1 MCRIIQLFVGH
12 HSLDGT
18 ALKAWKHKKEN
29 KFLHCGTMQSN
40 RMDVIITAFFTRNI
54 HHMFPVGPHR
64 CSCMYTLYMRGQR
77 GGSVLFEQVG
87 DRSVREASRT
97 RGTSAKEFMFKF
109 SL

>member
-40 RMDVIITAFFTRNI
+40 RVDVIITAFFTRNI
-54 HHMFPVGPHR
+54 HHMLPVGPHH

>member
-40 RMDVIITAFFTRNI
+40 RVDVIITAFFTRNI
-54 HHMFPVGPHR
+54 HHVTSRSPSLFVYVYIVHEGSERRVGA
-64 CSCMYTLYMRGQR
+64 
-77 GGSVLFEQVG
+77 F
-87 DRSVREASRT
+87 
-97 RGTSAKEFMFKF
+97 
-109 SL
+109 